1 MNAATA
7 GLVAERETGAA
18 ARAIPSFMRIAL
30 FSFACLAL
38 VAAQDA
44 PREGASALAGQWD
57 QTSTRTELV
66 RVPVL
71 RDRPNASLAGRG
83 MVTGRGPVTS
93 TVLRDEDVPMQ
104 VHYMVS
110 LRIQPD
116 GRFKWL
122 TERRRTASPTND
134 CEIREGTRRDGLASY
149 ANGRLVLKSEAV
161 RALSLDCDGAGDE
174 TREAGRV
181 DVYAVRRQGDAL
193 VLESAQGETWQLRRV
208 GG

>member
-1 MNAATA
+1 
-7 GLVAERETGAA
+7 
-18 ARAIPSFMRIAL
+18 MRIVL
-30 FSFACLAL
+30 FPLACLAL

-44 PREGASALAGQWD
+44 PQGAAELAGQWD
-57 QTSTRTELV
+57 QTSTRTQLV

-116 GRFKWL
+116 GRFKWI
-122 TERRRTASPTND
+122 TEKRRTASPTND
-134 CEIREGTRRDGLASY
+134 CEIREGMRRDGVASY
-149 ANGRLVLKSEAV
+149 ADGRLVLKSESV

-181 DVYAVRRQGDAL
+181 DVYAVRRQGNML
-193 VLESAQGETWQLRRV
+193 VLQSADGDVWQLQRA

>member
-1 MNAATA
+1 MNAAA
-7 GLVAERETGAA
+7 AALVAEGRTGL
-18 ARAIPSFMRIAL
+18 RAWAILLAMRIPL
-30 FSFACLAL
+30 FPLACLVL
-38 VAAQDA
+38 VAAQAA
-44 PREGASALAGQWD
+44 PQGAAELAGQWD
-57 QTSTRTELV
+57 QASTRTQLV

-71 RDRPNASLAGRG
+71 RDRPTASLAGRG

-104 VHYMVS
+104 VHSSVS

-122 TERRRTASPTND
+122 TEKRRTASPTND
-134 CEIREGTRRDGLASY
+134 CEIREGTRRDGVASY
-149 ANGRLVLKSEAV
+149 ADGRLVLKSESV
-161 RALSLDCDGAGDE
+161 RALSLDCDGTGDE

-181 DVYAVRRQGDAL
+181 DVYAVRRQGNVL
-193 VLESAQGETWQLRRV
+193 VLQSADGEVWQLQRA

>member
-1 MNAATA
+1 MGNPLA
-7 GLVAERETGAA
+7 
-18 ARAIPSFMRIAL
+18 MRILL
-30 FSFACLAL
+30 FPLACLAL

-44 PREGASALAGQWD
+44 PQGASELAGQWD
-57 QTSTRTELV
+57 QTSTRTQLV

-71 RDRPNASLAGRG
+71 RDRPTASLAGRG

-93 TVLRDEDVPMQ
+93 TVLRDEEVPMQ

-122 TERRRTASPTND
+122 TEKRRTASPTND
-134 CEIREGTRRDGLASY
+134 CEIREGTRRDGMASY
-149 ANGRLVLKSEAV
+149 ADGRLVLKSESV
-161 RALSLDCDGAGDE
+161 RALSLDCDGTGDE
-174 TREAGRV
+174 TREPGRV
-181 DVYAVRRQGDAL
+181 DVYAVRRQGNML
-193 VLESAQGETWQLRRV
+193 VLQSADGEVWQLQRA

>member
-1 MNAATA
+1 
-7 GLVAERETGAA
+7 
-18 ARAIPSFMRIAL
+18 MRISA
-30 FSFACLAL
+30 FPFACLAL
-38 VAAQDA
+38 IAAQDA
-44 PREGASALAGQWD
+44 PREGISVLAGQWD
-57 QTSTRTELV
+57 QASTRTELV

-104 VHYMVS
+104 VHYSVS

-122 TERRRTASPTND
+122 TEKRRPASPTND
-134 CEIREGTRRDGLASY
+134 CQIRQGTRRDGVASY
-149 ANGRLVLKSEAV
+149 ADGRLVLKSESI
-161 RALSLDCDGAGDE
+161 RALGLDCDAAGEE

-193 VLESAQGETWQLRRV
+193 VLQSAEGDVWQLQRV